1 MLTYSHPRGSFVA
14 VLVAFL
20 LVCLGL
26 AACGGSAGGSQGGVV
41 SASAASTTGR
51 DQQATS
57 GPPIPARGRRLSN
70 PAFRQTLTKFVVCL
84 QKHGVAVPTPS
95 TSGSGPVLNIKGI
108 DTSSAK
114 FKAAWARCRG
124 SVDLGSAF
132 NKPEVDSK
140 RPDIG
145 ALRGAG

>member
-14 VLVAFL
+14 VLVALL

-41 SASAASTTGR
+41 SASAVSTTGR
-51 DQQATS
+51 DQAPS
-57 GPPIPARGRRLSN
+57 GPPIPARGKRLSN

-84 QKHGVAVPTPS
+84 QKHGAAVPTPS
-95 TSGSGPVLNIKGI
+95 TSGSGPVLNTKAI

-140 RPDIG
+140 RPYIG